1 MRVKGQFTVR
11 AVIVYL
17 LAVVLAWVLTPLVM
31 GGTGGVAAGLFI
43 RRSPDFQQKIATF
56 SAEKGINPNASQAE
70 AEKAYQDLS
79 KEDRQELQE
88 IAREAMSH
96 TNWFAVTLVA
106 SAIVFGLVG
115 FLGGLLARSWLLA
128 GGVPALTLLTYN
140 LVTGFRLAK
149 ALPTWQKGVV
159 VVLAQFMVCYLM
171 AYLGAWLGLRM
182 KQRRARATQRTDVT
196 PQ

>member
-1 MRVKGQFTVR
+1 MSVRDQFTVR

-17 LAVVLAWVLTPLVM
+17 LAVALAWVLTPLVW
-31 GGTGGVAAGLFI
+31 GGTCGVAGGLLI

-56 SAEKGINPNASQAE
+56 SAEKGINPNTSQAE

-88 IAREAMSH
+88 IGREAMSH

-115 FLGGLLARSWLLA
+115 FLGGLFARSWLLA

-140 LVTGFRLAK
+140 LVTWFGLAK
-149 ALPTWQKGVV
+149 ALPTWQKVV
-159 VVLAQFMVCYLM
+159 VVVVAQFAVCCLM
-171 AYLGAWLGLRM
+171 AYFGAWLGVRM
-182 KQRRARATQRTDVT
+182 KQRRAIATQRTDAT